1 MTSLLSLKVN
11 TNVFINL
18 VNARYITLTN
28 YLHRFCT
35 INEQIRVPDP
45 VLYFNKVSGVR
56 LVVKSQGN

>member
-18 VNARYITLTN
+18 VNARYITLPN

-35 INEQIRVPDP
+35 INEKD
-45 VLYFNKVSGVR
+45 
-56 LVVKSQGN
+56 KST